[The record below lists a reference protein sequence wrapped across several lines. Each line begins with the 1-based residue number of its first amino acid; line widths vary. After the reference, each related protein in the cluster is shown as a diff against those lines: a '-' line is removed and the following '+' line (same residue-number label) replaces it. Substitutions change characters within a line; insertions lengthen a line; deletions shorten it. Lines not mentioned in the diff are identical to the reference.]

1 MADRGRSNETD
12 PRVLVKA
19 QRWRVVL
26 AREAASRGLTAEAL
40 ADRTGLPEPQIADW
54 LAGRVEMTV
63 TNVETLL
70 KAMALPLDA
79 FLIMVVE
86 LDPDE
91 LMPQAVDPWVI
102 RSLQG
107 YGE

>member
-1 MADRGRSNETD
+1 MANDGRSDETD
-12 PRVLVKA
+12 PRVLANA

-26 AREAASRGLTAEAL
+26 AREAASRGLMAEAL
-40 ADRTGLPEPQIADW
+40 ADRTSLTEALISDW
-54 LAGRVEMTV
+54 LAGRLDLTV

-70 KAMALPLDA
+70 IAMALPLDA
-79 FLIMVVE
+79 FLIMVAE
-86 LDPDE
+86 TDPDE
-91 LMPQAVDPWVI
+91 LMPQAIDPWVI